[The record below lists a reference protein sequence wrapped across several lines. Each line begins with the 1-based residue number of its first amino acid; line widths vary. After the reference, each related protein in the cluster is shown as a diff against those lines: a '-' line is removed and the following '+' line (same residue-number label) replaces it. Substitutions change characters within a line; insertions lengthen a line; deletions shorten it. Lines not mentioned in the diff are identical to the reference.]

1 MSGINLTGN
10 RNTVSHISLKGR
22 IKGGSFSS
30 SSTTHYDK
38 LTTVKNYLMENFIE
52 PLLQRKVD
60 VVTLNSFNYTYLRNE
75 LNKYKNINPKEV
87 ERLLRI
93 VECAREVTT
102 LYKKNDELESK
113 LYNSDGFVGIVNII
127 PAISLKPQ
135 YEIYRSFFGIPPDG
149 EFNEVALENIDAIL
163 QNSSGSN
170 YSQIE
175 ERLLT
180 IYELPIK
187 QKVGRWDYEHP
198 IDFGKRIEGVY
209 NLEI

>member
-1 MSGINLTGN
+1 MSGISLTGN
-10 RNTVSHISLKGR
+10 RNTVPYISLKGR
-22 IKGGSFSS
+22 ITGGFSS
-30 SSTTHYDK
+30 TSTQHYDR

-60 VVTLNSFNYTYLRNE
+60 IVTLNTFNFTYLRNE

-87 ERLLRI
+87 ERLLRL
-93 VECAREVTT
+93 VEFAREVTV
-102 LYKKNDELESK
+102 LYKKNDELENK
-113 LYNSDGFVGIVNII
+113 LYNTDGFAGIVNII

-149 EFNEVALENIDAIL
+149 TFNEIALENIDAIL
-163 QNSSGSN
+163 KNSAGAN

-175 ERLLT
+175 EKLLS
-180 IYELPIK
+180 IYEFPMK
-187 QKVGRWDYEHP
+187 QKVGKWEYEHP
-198 IDFGKRIEGVY
+198 IPLGKRIEGVY

>member
-1 MSGINLTGN
+1 MSGISLTGN
-10 RNTVSHISLKGR
+10 RNAVPYISLKGR
-22 IKGGSFSS
+22 ITGGFSS
-30 SSTTHYDK
+30 TSTAHYDR

-60 VVTLNSFNYTYLRNE
+60 IVTLNTFNFTYLRNE
-75 LNKYKNINPKEV
+75 LNKYKNINPQEV
-87 ERLLRI
+87 DRLLRL
-93 VECAREVTT
+93 VEFAREVTV

-113 LYNSDGFVGIVNII
+113 LYNTDGFVGIVNII

-149 EFNEVALENIDAIL
+149 TFNEIALENIDAIL
-163 QNSSGSN
+163 ENSAGAN

-175 ERLLT
+175 EKLLS
-180 IYELPIK
+180 IYEFPIK
-187 QKVGRWDYEHP
+187 QKVGKWEYEHP
-198 IDFGKRIEGVY
+198 IPSGQRIEGMY

>member
-10 RNTVSHISLKGR
+10 RNTVPYISLKGR
-22 IKGGSFSS
+22 ITGGFSS
-30 SSTTHYDK
+30 TSSTHYDK

-60 VVTLNSFNYTYLRNE
+60 VVTLNSFNFTYLRNE
-75 LNKYKNINPKEV
+75 LNKYKNVNPMEV
-87 ERLLRI
+87 DRLLRI
-93 VECAREVTT
+93 VEFAREVTT

-113 LYNSDGFVGIVNII
+113 LYNTDGFAGIVNII
-127 PAISLKPQ
+127 PTISLKPQ

-149 EFNEVALENIDAIL
+149 EFNTIALENIDSIL
-163 QNSSGSN
+163 KNSSGSN
-170 YSQIE
+170 YMQIE

-187 QKVGRWDYEHP
+187 QIVGKWNYEHP
-198 IDFGKRIEGVY
+198 IYFGKRIEGEY
-209 NLEI
+209 NLEF

>member
-1 MSGINLTGN
+1 MSGISLTGN
-10 RNTVSHISLKGR
+10 RNTVPYISLKGR
-22 IKGGSFSS
+22 IGF
-30 SSTTHYDK
+30 STTASGHYDR

-60 VVTLNSFNYTYLRNE
+60 IVTLNSFNFTYLRNE

-87 ERLLRI
+87 ERLLRL
-93 VECAREVTT
+93 VEFAREVTV

-113 LYNSDGFVGIVNII
+113 LYNTDGFVGIINII
-127 PAISLKPQ
+127 PSISLKPQ

-149 EFNEVALENIDAIL
+149 AFNEIALENIDAIL
-163 QNSSGSN
+163 QNSAGAN

-175 ERLLT
+175 EKLLS
-180 IYELPIK
+180 IYEFPIK
-187 QKVGRWDYEHP
+187 QKVGKWEYEHP
-198 IDFGKRIEGVY
+198 IPGGQRIDGLY

>member
-10 RNTVSHISLKGR
+10 RNIVPYISLKGR
-22 IKGGSFSS
+22 ITSGFSS
-30 SSTTHYDK
+30 TANTHYDK

-60 VVTLNSFNYTYLRNE
+60 IVTLNTFNFVYLRNE

-87 ERLLRI
+87 DRLLKI
-93 VECAREVTT
+93 VEFAREVAV
-102 LYKKNDELESK
+102 LYKKNDELENK
-113 LYNSDGFVGIVNII
+113 LYNTDGFVGIVNII

-149 EFNEVALENIDAIL
+149 EFNEIALENIDAIL
-163 QNSSGSN
+163 KNSAGSN
-170 YSQIE
+170 FSQIE
-175 ERLLT
+175 KQLLT
-180 IYELPIK
+180 IYEHPIK
-187 QKVGRWDYEHP
+187 QIVGKWEYEHP
-198 IDFGKRIEGVY
+198 IDFGERIEGVY

>member
-1 MSGINLTGN
+1 MSGISLTGN
-10 RNTVSHISLKGR
+10 RNTVPYISLKGR
-22 IKGGSFSS
+22 ITGGF
-30 SSTTHYDK
+30 STTASGHYDR

-60 VVTLNSFNYTYLRNE
+60 IVTLNTFNFIYLRNE

-87 ERLLRI
+87 ERLLRL
-93 VECAREVTT
+93 VEFAREVTV

-113 LYNSDGFVGIVNII
+113 LYNTDGFVGIINII

-149 EFNEVALENIDAIL
+149 TFNEIALENIDAIL
-163 QNSSGSN
+163 QNSAGAN

-175 ERLLT
+175 EKLLS
-180 IYELPIK
+180 IYEFPIK
-187 QKVGRWDYEHP
+187 QKVGKWEYEHP
-198 IDFGKRIEGVY
+198 IPTGQRIDGVY

>member
-10 RNTVSHISLKGR
+10 RNTVSYISLKGR

-93 VECAREVTT
+93 VEFAREVTT

-180 IYELPIK
+180 IYEFPIK

-209 NLEI
+209 NLEV

>member
-10 RNTVSHISLKGR
+10 RNTPAYISLKGR
-22 IKGGSFSS
+22 ITSGFSS
-30 SSTTHYDK
+30 TINTNYDR

-52 PLLQRKVD
+52 PLMQRKVD
-60 VVTLNSFNYTYLRNE
+60 VVTLNTFNFVYLRNE
-75 LNKYKNINPKEV
+75 LNKYKNINPNEV

-93 VECAREVTT
+93 VEFAREVTT

-113 LYNSDGFVGIVNII
+113 LYNTDGFVGIVNII

-163 QNSSGSN
+163 KNSAGSN

-175 ERLLT
+175 EQLLT
-180 IYELPIK
+180 IYEFPIK
-187 QKVGRWDYEHP
+187 QTVGKWEYEHP
-198 IDFGKRIEGVY
+198 IDFGKRIDGVY